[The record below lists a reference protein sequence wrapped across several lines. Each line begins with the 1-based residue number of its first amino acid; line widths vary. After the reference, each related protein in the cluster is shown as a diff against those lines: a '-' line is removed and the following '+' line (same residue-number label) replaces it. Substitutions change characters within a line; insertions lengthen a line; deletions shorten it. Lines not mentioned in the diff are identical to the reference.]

1 MASLKIPPAF
11 VISRAP
17 IVNKDGTASRDFL
30 KIVQTMFLQI
40 NNALNQLGQFVGI
53 ISADATI
60 SGRADTIGT
69 ALSKIETGGIINTD
83 NITDG
88 TGSPLAG
95 GAVAFAS
102 LVN

>member
-17 IVNKDGTASRDFL
+17 IVNKDGTASWDFL
-30 KIVQTMFLQI
+30 KILQTMFLQI

-60 SGRADTIGT
+60 SSRADTIGA
-69 ALSKIETGGIINTD
+69 ALSRIETGGVLSTD
-83 NITDG
+83 NFTDG
-88 TGSPLAG
+88 AGRPLTG
-95 GAVAFAS
+95 GAVAYAS
-102 LVN
+102 L